1 LRHSIGISADTNK
14 ITLFSKI
21 PKKLVNLTK
30 NLMVQNILTA
40 TTPAGKTHRGHL
52 RAMRQDMIGYLE
64 NLARQGDFLRISFGL
79 LGSAYFVNSP
89 DLVQEILLK
98 QARKFHKPFIVKYTA
113 KEFFGENLFTSDEE
127 LWQVLRA
134 AIQPAFHAQRI
145 NAYAS
150 LMVDYTKVMV
160 SQWQPGQ
167 VIDIPQAMM
176 DLTLGITTKALFGR
190 DLRDET
196 EGQAIVRFIEL
207 FSQRLNGFPIPS
219 WIPIPSNWEIK
230 RLIAA
235 SDRFFSPLIEE
246 RRQSVEEHDDVLSM
260 LIQAQAADTTGL
272 LTNQQIRNE
281 VMNLFAAGYEVTAHT
296 LAFTLY
302 LISQHPDVET
312 RLFDE
317 IDRVVGQRTITQGV
331 APKAITI
338 PDLEQMPYL
347 EMVLKESMRLLPVT
361 TLLSRQALESV
372 VLNGYTLPKNSV
384 VLFAPWTLHR
394 CSEYFPNPLSF
405 DPERFHRDRK
415 DKIPKF
421 AYLPFSAGPRICIG
435 NALAMMQMRINLA
448 TILQSYRLTV
458 APEYQFEPFYSF
470 NTRPKNGLPMT
481 VEVR

>member
-1 LRHSIGISADTNK
+1 ML
-14 ITLFSKI
+14 
-21 PKKLVNLTK
+21 
-30 NLMVQNILTA
+30 QNILTA

-52 RAMRQDMIGYLE
+52 RAMREDMIGYLE
-64 NLARQGDFLRISFGL
+64 HLAQQGDFLRISFGL

-113 KEFFGENLFTSDEE
+113 KEFFGENVFTSDEE

-219 WIPIPSNWEIK
+219 WVPIPSNWEIK

-246 RRQSVEEHDDVLSM
+246 RRQSVEEHNDVLSM

-302 LISQHPDVET
+302 LISQHPDVEA
-312 RLFDE
+312 RLLEE
-317 IDRVVGQRTITQGV
+317 IDRVIGQRAITQGV
-331 APKAITI
+331 APKAIAI

-361 TLLSRQALESV
+361 TVLSRQATEKV
-372 VLNGYTLPKNSV
+372 VLNGYTLPKNSA

-394 CSEYFPNPLSF
+394 CPEYFPNPLCF
-405 DPERFHRDRK
+405 DPERFHPDRK

-435 NALAMMQMRINLA
+435 NAFAMMQMRINLA
-448 TILQSYRLTV
+448 TILQDYRLTV
-458 APEYQFEPFYSF
+458 APGYQFEPFYSF

>member
-1 LRHSIGISADTNK
+1 ML
-14 ITLFSKI
+14 
-21 PKKLVNLTK
+21 
-30 NLMVQNILTA
+30 QNILSA

-52 RAMRQDMIGYLE
+52 RAMREDMIGYLE
-64 NLARQGDFLRISFGL
+64 HLAQQGDFLRISFGF

-113 KEFFGENLFTSDEE
+113 KEFFGENVFTSDEE

-150 LMVDYTKVMV
+150 IMVDYTKAML

-219 WIPIPSNWEIK
+219 WVPIPSNGEIK

-272 LTNQQIRNE
+272 LTNHQIRNE

-302 LISQHPDVET
+302 LISQHLDVEA
-312 RLFDE
+312 RLLEE
-317 IDRVVGQRTITQGV
+317 IDRVVDRR
-331 APKAITI
+331 AIAI

-361 TLLSRQALESV
+361 TVLSRQATENV
-372 VLNGYTLPKNSV
+372 VLNGYTLPKNSA

-394 CSEYFPNPLSF
+394 CPEYFPNPLCF

-435 NALAMMQMRINLA
+435 NAFAMMQMRINLA
-448 TILQSYRLTV
+448 TILQNYRLTV

>member
-1 LRHSIGISADTNK
+1 
-14 ITLFSKI
+14 
-21 PKKLVNLTK
+21 
-30 NLMVQNILTA
+30 MVQNILTA

-52 RAMRQDMIGYLE
+52 RAMRDDMIGYLE
-64 NLARQGDFLRISFGL
+64 NLAQQGDFLRLPLG

-98 QARKFHKPFIVKYTA
+98 QARKFQKPFIVKYTA
-113 KEFFGENLFTSDEE
+113 KEFFGENVFTSDGE

-150 LMVDYTKVMV
+150 IMVDYTKAMI

-176 DLTLGITTKALFGR
+176 DLTLGITTKALFGQ
-190 DLRDET
+190 DLRDDVA
-196 EGQAIVRFIEL
+196 GQAIIRFIEL
-207 FSQRLNGFPIPS
+207 FSQRLSRFPVPA
-219 WIPIPSNWEIK
+219 WLPIPSNWEIK
-230 RLIAA
+230 RQIAII
-235 SDRFFSPLIEE
+235 DRHLSPLIAE
-246 RRQSVEEHDDVLSM
+246 RHQSFAEHDDVLSM

-272 LTNQQIRNE
+272 LTNQQIKNE
-281 VMNLFAAGYEVTAHT
+281 VLNLFAAGYEVTAHT

-302 LISQHPDVET
+302 LISQHPDVEA

-317 IDRVVGQRTITQGV
+317 INRVVGQR
-331 APKAITI
+331 AIAI

-361 TLLSRQALESV
+361 TVLSRQAIEKV

-394 CSEYFPNPLSF
+394 CPEYFPNPLCF
-405 DPERFHRDRK
+405 DPERFHPDRK

-435 NALAMMQMRINLA
+435 NAFAMMQMRINLA
-448 TILQSYRLTV
+448 TILQDYRLTV

>member
-1 LRHSIGISADTNK
+1 
-14 ITLFSKI
+14 
-21 PKKLVNLTK
+21 
-30 NLMVQNILTA
+30 MVQNILSA
-40 TTPAGKTHRGHL
+40 KTPEGQTHRGHL
-52 RAMRQDMIGYLE
+52 RALREDTITYIE
-64 NLARQGDFLRISFGL
+64 HLARQGDLLRISFGL

-113 KEFFGENLFTSDEE
+113 KEFFGENLFTSDDE

-134 AIQPAFHAQRI
+134 AIQPAFHAQRL

-150 LMVDYTKVMV
+150 IMVDYTKAMI

-176 DLTLGITTKALFGR
+176 DLTLGITTKALFGQ
-190 DLRDET
+190 DLRNDVA
-196 EGQAIVRFIEL
+196 GQAIIRFIEL
-207 FSQRLNGFPIPS
+207 FSQRLSGFPVPA
-219 WIPIPSNWEIK
+219 WLPIPSNWEIK
-230 RLIAA
+230 RQIAII
-235 SDRFFSPLIEE
+235 DRHLSPLIAE
-246 RRQSVEEHDDVLSM
+246 RHQSFAEHDDVLSM

-272 LTNQQIRNE
+272 LTNQQIKNE
-281 VMNLFAAGYEVTAHT
+281 VLNLFAAGYEVTAHT

-302 LISQHPDVET
+302 LISQHPDVEA
-312 RLFDE
+312 RLLEE
-317 IDRVVGQRTITQGV
+317 IDRVVGQR
-331 APKAITI
+331 AITI

-361 TLLSRQALESV
+361 TLLSRQAVESV
-372 VLNGYTLPKNSV
+372 VLKGGYTLPKNSV

-405 DPERFHRDRK
+405 DPERFHPDCK

-435 NALAMMQMRINLA
+435 NAFAMMQMRINLA
-448 TILQSYRLTV
+448 TILQDYRLTV

>member
-1 LRHSIGISADTNK
+1 
-14 ITLFSKI
+14 
-21 PKKLVNLTK
+21 
-30 NLMVQNILTA
+30 M
-40 TTPAGKTHRGHL
+40 
-52 RAMRQDMIGYLE
+52 
-64 NLARQGDFLRISFGL
+64 
-79 LGSAYFVNSP
+79 
-89 DLVQEILLK
+89 
-98 QARKFHKPFIVKYTA
+98 
-113 KEFFGENLFTSDEE
+113 
-127 LWQVLRA
+127 
-134 AIQPAFHAQRI
+134 
-145 NAYAS
+145 
-150 LMVDYTKVMV
+150 
-160 SQWQPGQ
+160 
-167 VIDIPQAMM
+167 PQAMM

-190 DLRDET
+190 DLRNET

-207 FSQRLNGFPIPS
+207 FSQRLNGFPVPS
-219 WIPIPSNWEIK
+219 WVPIPSNWEIK

-246 RRQSVEEHDDVLSM
+246 RCQSVEEHDDVLSM

-317 IDRVVGQRTITQGV
+317 IDRVVGQRAITQGV

>member
-1 LRHSIGISADTNK
+1 ML
-14 ITLFSKI
+14 
-21 PKKLVNLTK
+21 
-30 NLMVQNILTA
+30 QNILTA

-52 RAMRQDMIGYLE
+52 RAMREDMIGYIE
-64 NLARQGDFLRISFGL
+64 HLAQQGDFLRIPLGI
-79 LGSAYFVNSP
+79 GSAYFVNSP

-98 QARKFHKPFIVKYTA
+98 QAKKFHKPFIVKYTA
-113 KEFFGENLFTSDEE
+113 KGLFGENLFTSDGE

-134 AIQPAFHAQRI
+134 TIQPAFHAQRI

-150 LMVDYTKVMV
+150 IMVDYTKAMM

-167 VIDIPQAMM
+167 VIDTPKAMM
-176 DLTLGITTKALFGR
+176 DLTLGITTKALFGQ
-190 DLRDET
+190 DLRDDVA
-196 EGQAIVRFIEL
+196 GQAIIRFIEL
-207 FSQRLNGFPIPS
+207 FSQRLNGLPIPA
-219 WIPIPSNWEIK
+219 WLPIRSNLEIK
-230 RLIAA
+230 RQFAIIDSHL
-235 SDRFFSPLIEE
+235 SPLIAE
-246 RRQSVEEHDDVLSM
+246 RRQSFEAHDDVLSM

-272 LTNQQIRNE
+272 LTNHQIRNE

-302 LISQHPDVET
+302 LISQHPDVEA
-312 RLFDE
+312 RLLEE
-317 IDRVVGQRTITQGV
+317 IDRVLGQRAITQGV
-331 APKAITI
+331 APKAIAI

-361 TLLSRQALESV
+361 TVVSRQAVENVS
-372 VLNGYTLPKNSV
+372 LNGYTLPKNSL

-394 CSEYFPNPLSF
+394 CPEYFPNPLCF

-458 APEYQFEPFYSF
+458 APGYQFEPFYSF

-481 VEVR
+481 VEVNQQS

>member
-1 LRHSIGISADTNK
+1 
-14 ITLFSKI
+14 
-21 PKKLVNLTK
+21 
-30 NLMVQNILTA
+30 MVQNILSA
-40 TTPAGKTHRGHL
+40 KTPAGQTHRGHL
-52 RAMRQDMIGYLE
+52 RALREDTITYIE
-64 NLARQGDFLRISFGL
+64 HLARQGDFLRISFGL
-79 LGSAYFVNSP
+79 LGSAYFVNIP

-113 KEFFGENLFTSDEE
+113 KEFFGENLFTSDEQ

-150 LMVDYTKVMV
+150 LMVDYSKVMV

-219 WIPIPSNWEIK
+219 WVPIPSNWEIK

-246 RRQSVEEHDDVLSM
+246 RRQSVEEHNDVLSM
-260 LIQAQAADTTGL
+260 LIEAQAADTTGL

-302 LISQHPDVET
+302 LISQHPDVEA
-312 RLFDE
+312 RLLEE
-317 IDRVVGQRTITQGV
+317 IDRVIGQR
-331 APKAITI
+331 AITI

-361 TLLSRQALESV
+361 TLLSRQAVESV
-372 VLNGYTLPKNSV
+372 VLNGYTLPKNSL
-384 VLFAPWTLHR
+384 VLIAPWTLHR
-394 CSEYFPNPLSF
+394 CPEYFPNPLGF
-405 DPERFHRDRK
+405 DPERFHPERK

-421 AYLPFSAGPRICIG
+421 AYLPFSAGSRICIG
-435 NALAMMQMRINLA
+435 NAFAMMQMRINLA
-448 TILQSYRLTV
+448 TILQDYRLTV

>member
-1 LRHSIGISADTNK
+1 ML
-14 ITLFSKI
+14 
-21 PKKLVNLTK
+21 
-30 NLMVQNILTA
+30 QNILTA

-52 RAMRQDMIGYLE
+52 RAMREDMIGYLE
-64 NLARQGDFLRISFGL
+64 HLARQGDFLRISFGL

-150 LMVDYTKVMV
+150 IMVDYTKAML

-176 DLTLGITTKALFGR
+176 DLTLGITSKAFFGR
-190 DLRDET
+190 DLRNET
-196 EGQAIVRFIEL
+196 EGSAIVRFIEL
-207 FSQRLNGFPIPS
+207 FSQRLNGFPLPS

-235 SDRFFSPLIEE
+235 SARFFSPLIEE
-246 RRQSVEEHDDVLSM
+246 RCQSVEEHDDVLSM

-281 VMNLFAAGYEVTAHT
+281 VMNLFAAGYEVTAYT

-312 RLFDE
+312 RLFEE
-317 IDRVVGQRTITQGV
+317 IDRVVGQKGI
-331 APKAITI
+331 AI

-361 TLLSRQALESV
+361 TVLSRQATENVMLD
-372 VLNGYTLPKNSV
+372 GYTVPKNSA

-394 CSEYFPNPLSF
+394 CPEYFPKPLCF
-405 DPERFHRDRK
+405 DPERFHPDRK

-435 NALAMMQMRINLA
+435 NAFAMMQMRINLA
-448 TILQSYRLTV
+448 TILQNYRLTV
-458 APEYQFEPFYSF
+458 APEYQFEPIYSF
-470 NTRPKNGLPMT
+470 NTRPKNGLAMT
-481 VEVR
+481 VKVR